1 MNFRTPAVRLGLL
14 PAGIALALAPSFA
27 SAQEA
32 AAGTTDLDRISVTGS
47 RIRGANMETQQPIL
61 TMTRESLEKQG
72 FSSVADVLNNLTSA
86 GSPAISRS
94 DSLSSGENVGGYYV
108 DLRNLGAQRTL
119 VLMNGKRLG
128 ATTAGYQDLGQIPMS
143 AIERI
148 EVLKDGASS
157 IYGSDAI
164 AGVVNVITRKNFDGG
179 EVNVYFGQY
188 DQGDGENQQYSMTLG
203 ATGERGSMTLSAEY
217 SKQDPVW
224 AKDRWYSRDGG
235 KGPNSTAAD
244 DWSSVSQNSTWCDPR
259 VWGNCKP
266 RAGDVPQPEWYTLNA
281 GGNPNNPA
289 DYHLLTPAE
298 YANSN
303 EQMSVLTG
311 TERKSLYVNGTYD
324 FTDTIS
330 LNADVLYNER
340 NTDQQIAGY
349 PYQSLS
355 WGLPLSGESAFN
367 PLPASTDPDVA
378 RAPVEFRRRLWEVP
392 RTTESQLKTL
402 RFAPTVSGYFEFA
415 GKTFDW
421 DVGALWN
428 RNESIKSNHGDM
440 SLIAAEQALGAS
452 FINANGVAQCG
463 TAANPVA
470 LGDCRPWNPLLPYGV
485 AGQGSLAD
493 PELQDFL
500 FPTYTT
506 RGVTKTT
513 SFTANLAGSIV
524 TLPAGDL
531 GFAVGV
537 EHRKEEGSYVP
548 DAFSQSGMST
558 GLGQKPTQG
567 EYDLNEVYLELNVPI
582 LADMAFAKELT
593 LNVASRYSD
602 YSNFGGTTNSKF
614 GLTWRPMDELLVRGT
629 YAEGFRAPTIADLYG
644 GLSSSFERYID
655 PCGITAPGSVAGS
668 AACISGG
675 APANYTQLGQGGNV
689 CGSLPCQSGDQ
700 FVSGANPNLTP
711 ETSKSTTFGLVWSP
725 RWVQGLDV
733 SLDWYKYEISDMI
746 IDDSVDRIL
755 RDCYVLGNTDR
766 CSSVTRAADGHI
778 SAITYGTANLGK
790 METEGYDLGIK
801 YRLPELAIGQFNI
814 DWQTSYLSKYDEAAQ
829 NAAGNEIMMGKVG
842 QDALFRVRSNFNV
855 NWALGDFSVNYTAR
869 YYSGLNEDCISI
881 GCTDPDR
888 YAYGEKAPLRKTGAN
903 TFHDLQVSYKAPWD
917 ATIALGANNVF
928 DHKGPLMYS
937 QQNSSFA
944 YYGGFDIGRFLY
956 MKYTQRF

>member
-14 PAGIALALAPSFA
+14 PAGIALALVPSFA

-94 DSLSSGENVGGYYV
+94 ESLASGENVGGYYV
-108 DLRNLGAQRTL
+108 DIRNLGAQRTL

-128 ATTAGYQDLGQIPMS
+128 ASTSGLQDLSQIPMS
-143 AIERI
+143 AVERI
-148 EVLKDGASS
+148 EILKDGASS

-164 AGVVNVITRKNFDGG
+164 AGVVNVITRKNIDGG
-179 EVNVYFGQY
+179 EASVRVGQY
-188 DQGDGENQQYSMTLG
+188 GNGDGDEQQYSMTLG
-203 ATGERGSMTLSAEY
+203 AKGERGSLTLSAEY

-224 AKDRWYSRDGG
+224 AKDRWYSRDGAL
-235 KGPNSTAAD
+235 GPNSTSE
-244 DWSSVSQNSTWCDPR
+244 DWSPISQNGSWCNPTLFDCTKGTA
-259 VWGNCKP
+259 VW
-266 RAGDVPQPEWYTLNA
+266 QTLNA
-281 GGNPNNPA
+281 GGNPKNA
-289 DYHLLTPAE
+289 GDYHELTADE
-298 YANSN
+298 FANAN
-303 EQMSVLTG
+303 EQMTLLTG
-311 TERKSLYVNGTYD
+311 VKRKSVYINGTYD
-324 FTDTIS
+324 FTDSIS
-330 LNADVLYNER
+330 LNTDLLYNER
-340 NTDQQIAGY
+340 QTFQQIAGY
-349 PYQSLS
+349 PYQSAAS
-355 WGLPLSGESAFN
+355 NINTPLSGASAFN
-367 PLPASTDPDVA
+367 PLSQDIS
-378 RAPVEFRRRLWEVP
+378 FRRRLWEVP
-392 RTTESQLKTL
+392 RTTDSQLKTL
-402 RFAPTVSGYFEFA
+402 RFAPTVSGYFELA

-428 RNESIKSNHGDM
+428 RNESIVTQRGDM
-440 SLIAAEQALGAS
+440 SLIASQQALGPS
-452 FINANGVAQCG
+452 FIDAGGVARCG
-463 TAANPVA
+463 TAANPI

-493 PELQDFL
+493 QELQEFL
-500 FPTYTT
+500 FPTFTT

-531 GFAVGV
+531 GFAMGV
-537 EHRKEEGSYVP
+537 EHRKEEGNYVP
-548 DAFSQSGMST
+548 DAFAQSGKST

-593 LNVASRYSD
+593 FNVASRYSD

-629 YAEGFRAPTIADLYG
+629 YAEGFRAPTISDLYG
-644 GLSSSFERYID
+644 GLSSSFESYID
-655 PCGITAPGSVAGS
+655 PCGVTAPGSVAGNGPCS
-668 AACISGG
+668 AAGV
-675 APANYTQLGQGGNV
+675 PANYTQIGQGNKV
-689 CGSLPCQSGDQ
+689 CSTLPCQSGDQ

-711 ETSKSTTFGLVWSP
+711 ETSKSKTVGLVWSP

-733 SLDWYKYEISDMI
+733 SLDWYRYEISDMI
-746 IDDSVDRIL
+746 IEDSVDRIL
-755 RDCYVLGNTDR
+755 RDCYVLGNSAR
-766 CSSVTRAADGHI
+766 CESVVRAPDGHV
-778 SAITYGTANLGK
+778 SALTYGTANLGK

-814 DWQTSYLSKYDEAAQ
+814 DWQTSYLSQYNEAGE
-829 NAAGNEIMMGKVG
+829 NSNGDPIMIGLVG
-842 QDALFRVRSNFNV
+842 QSGDTTLFRVRSNLGV
-855 NWALGDFSVNYTAR
+855 NWAMGDFGVNYTAR
-869 YYSGLNEDCISI
+869 YYSGLSESCISI

-888 YAYGEKAPLRKTGAN
+888 FANGEAAPLRKTGSN
-903 TFHDLQVSYKAPWD
+903 TFHDLQVSWQAPWD
-917 ATIALGANNVF
+917 ATIAVGANNVF

-937 QQNSSFA
+937 APNSSFA

>member
-14 PAGIALALAPSFA
+14 PAGIALALVPSFA

-32 AAGTTDLDRISVTGS
+32 ASGTTDLDRISVTGS

-72 FSSVADVLNNLTSA
+72 FSNVADVLNNLTSA

-108 DLRNLGAQRTL
+108 DIRNLGAQRTL

-128 ATTAGYQDLGQIPMS
+128 ATTGGYQDLSQIPMS
-143 AIERI
+143 AVERI

-203 ATGERGSMTLSAEY
+203 ATGERGSLTLSAEY

-235 KGPNSTAAD
+235 RGPNSVAAD
-244 DWSSVSQNSTWCDPR
+244 GSPISQYGSWCNPLQVNCADSKTA
-259 VWGNCKP
+259 VW
-266 RAGDVPQPEWYTLNA
+266 QTLNQ
-281 GGNPNNPA
+281 GGNPNNPN
-289 DYHLLTPAE
+289 DYHTLTAEE

-303 EQMSVLTG
+303 EQMSLLTG
-311 TERKSLYVNGTYD
+311 IERKSLYVNGTYD

-330 LNADVLYNER
+330 LNTDVLYNER
-340 NTDQQIAGY
+340 NTFQQIAGY
-349 PYQSLS
+349 PYQSS
-355 WGLPLSGESAFN
+355 SFGTPLTAESAFN
-367 PLPASTDPDVA
+367 PVGQNVD
-378 RAPVEFRRRLWEVP
+378 FRRRLWEVP
-392 RTTESQLKTL
+392 RTTDSQLKTL
-402 RFAPTVSGYFEFA
+402 RFAPTVSGYFELA
-415 GKTFDW
+415 GKSFDW

-428 RNESIKSNHGDM
+428 RNESIKTQRGDM
-440 SLIAAEQALGAS
+440 SLIASEQALGAS
-452 FINANGVAQCG
+452 FINAQGVAQCG
-463 TAANPVA
+463 TAANPIA

-513 SFTANLAGSIV
+513 SFTANLSGSIV

-548 DAFSQSGMST
+548 DAFAQSGMST

-593 LNVASRYSD
+593 LNLASRYSD

-614 GLTWRPMDELLVRGT
+614 GLTWRPIDELLVRGT

-644 GLSSSFERYID
+644 GLSSSFERYTD
-655 PCGITAPGSVAGS
+655 PCAVGVSGSVAGN
-668 AACISGG
+668 AACLAGG
-675 APANYTQLGQGGNV
+675 APADYVQLGQGNV
-689 CGSLPCQSGDQ
+689 PCSTTPCQSGDQ
-700 FVSGANPNLTP
+700 FISGANPNLAP
-711 ETSKSTTFGLVWSP
+711 ETSKSKTVGLVWSP

-733 SLDWYKYEISDMI
+733 SLDWYRYEISNMI

-755 RDCYVLGNTDR
+755 RDCYVLGDSSR
-766 CSSVTRAADGHI
+766 CGSVTRAADGHI

-790 METEGYDLGIK
+790 MDTEGYDLGIK
-801 YRLPELAIGQFNI
+801 YRLPELAIGQFAI

-829 NAAGNEIMMGKVG
+829 NAAGDDIMIGRVG
-842 QDALFRVRSNFNV
+842 QDALFRVRSNLGV
-855 NWALGDFSVNYTAR
+855 NWSLGSFGVNYTAR
-869 YYSGLNEDCISI
+869 YYSGLNEPCIAI

-888 YAYGEKAPLRKTGAN
+888 IAYGETAPLRKTGSN
-903 TFHDLQVSYKAPWD
+903 TFHDLQVSWKAPWD

-956 MKYTQRF
+956 MKYTQKF

>member
-14 PAGIALALAPSFA
+14 PAGIALALVPSFA

-32 AAGTTDLDRISVTGS
+32 ASGTTDLDRISVTGS

-61 TMTRESLEKQG
+61 TMTRETLEKQG
-72 FSSVADVLNNLTSA
+72 FSNVADVLNNLTSA

-108 DLRNLGAQRTL
+108 DIRNLGAQRTL

-128 ATTAGYQDLGQIPMS
+128 ATTGGYQDLSQIPMS
-143 AIERI
+143 AVERI

-203 ATGERGSMTLSAEY
+203 ATGERGSLTLSAEY

-235 KGPNSTAAD
+235 RGPNSVAAD
-244 DWSSVSQNSTWCDPR
+244 GSPISQYGSWCNPLQVNCADSKTA
-259 VWGNCKP
+259 VW
-266 RAGDVPQPEWYTLNA
+266 QTLNQ
-281 GGNPNNPA
+281 GGNPNNPN
-289 DYHLLTPAE
+289 DYHTLTAEE

-303 EQMSVLTG
+303 EQMSLLTG
-311 TERKSLYVNGTYD
+311 IERKSLYVNGTYD

-330 LNADVLYNER
+330 LNTDVLYNER
-340 NTDQQIAGY
+340 NTFQQIAGY
-349 PYQSLS
+349 PYQSS
-355 WGLPLSGESAFN
+355 SFGTPLTAESAFN
-367 PLPASTDPDVA
+367 PVGQNVD
-378 RAPVEFRRRLWEVP
+378 FRRRLWEVP
-392 RTTESQLKTL
+392 RTTDSQLKTL
-402 RFAPTVSGYFEFA
+402 RFAPTVSGYFELA
-415 GKTFDW
+415 GKSFDW

-428 RNESIKSNHGDM
+428 RNESIKTQRGDM
-440 SLIAAEQALGAS
+440 SLIASEQALGAS
-452 FINANGVAQCG
+452 FINAQGVAQCG
-463 TAANPVA
+463 TAANPIA

-513 SFTANLAGSIV
+513 SFTANLSGSIV

-548 DAFSQSGMST
+548 DAFAQSGMST

-593 LNVASRYSD
+593 LNLASRYSD

-614 GLTWRPMDELLVRGT
+614 GLTWRPIDELLVRGT

-644 GLSSSFERYID
+644 GLSSSFERYTD
-655 PCGITAPGSVAGS
+655 PCAVGVSGSVAGN
-668 AACISGG
+668 AACLAGG
-675 APANYTQLGQGGNV
+675 APADYVQLGQGNV
-689 CGSLPCQSGDQ
+689 PCSTTPCQSGDQ
-700 FVSGANPNLTP
+700 FISGANPNLAP
-711 ETSKSTTFGLVWSP
+711 ETSKSKTVGLVWSP

-733 SLDWYKYEISDMI
+733 SLDWYRYEISNMI

-755 RDCYVLGNTDR
+755 RDCYVLGDSSR
-766 CSSVTRAADGHI
+766 CGSVTRAADGHI

-790 METEGYDLGIK
+790 MDTEGYDLGIK
-801 YRLPELAIGQFNI
+801 YRLPELAIGQFAI

-829 NAAGNEIMMGKVG
+829 NAAGDDIMIGRVG
-842 QDALFRVRSNFNV
+842 QDALFRVRSNLGV
-855 NWALGDFSVNYTAR
+855 NWSLGSFGVNYTAR
-869 YYSGLNEDCISI
+869 YYSGLNEPCIAI

-888 YAYGEKAPLRKTGAN
+888 IAYGETAPLRKTGSN
-903 TFHDLQVSYKAPWD
+903 TFHDLQVRYSLPWD
-917 ATIALGANNVF
+917 GTVSLGLNNVF
-928 DHKGPLMYS
+928 DHQGPIMYS
-937 QQNSSFA
+937 QPNSSFT
-944 YYGGFDIGRFLY
+944 YYGGFDIGRFMY
-956 MKYTQRF
+956 MKYQQRF

>member
-14 PAGIALALAPSFA
+14 PAGIALALVPSFA

-32 AAGTTDLDRISVTGS
+32 ASGTTDLDRISVTGS

-61 TMTRESLEKQG
+61 TMTRETLEKQG
-72 FSSVADVLNNLTSA
+72 FSNVADVLNNLTSA

-108 DLRNLGAQRTL
+108 DIRNLGAQRTL

-128 ATTAGYQDLGQIPMS
+128 ATTGGYQDLSQIPMS
-143 AIERI
+143 AVERI

-203 ATGERGSMTLSAEY
+203 ATGERGSLTLSAEY

-235 KGPNSTAAD
+235 RGPNSVDAD
-244 DWSSVSQNSTWCDPR
+244 GSPISQYGS
-259 VWGNCKP
+259 WGNPLQVNCADSKT
-266 RAGDVPQPEWYTLNA
+266 AVWQTLNQ
-281 GGNPNNPA
+281 GGNPNNPN
-289 DYHLLTPAE
+289 DYHTLTAEE

-303 EQMSVLTG
+303 EQMSLLTG
-311 TERKSLYVNGTYD
+311 IERKSLYVNGTYD

-330 LNADVLYNER
+330 LNTDVLYNER
-340 NTDQQIAGY
+340 NTFQQIAGY
-349 PYQSLS
+349 PYQSS
-355 WGLPLSGESAFN
+355 SFGTPLTAESAFN
-367 PLPASTDPDVA
+367 PVGQNVD
-378 RAPVEFRRRLWEVP
+378 FRRRLWEVP
-392 RTTESQLKTL
+392 RTTDSQLKTL
-402 RFAPTVSGYFEFA
+402 RFAPTISGYFELA
-415 GKTFDW
+415 GKSFDW

-428 RNESIKSNHGDM
+428 RNESIKTQRGDM
-440 SLIAAEQALGAS
+440 SLIASEQALGAS
-452 FINANGVAQCG
+452 FINAQGVAQCG
-463 TAANPVA
+463 TAANPIA

-513 SFTANLAGSIV
+513 SFTANLSGSIV

-548 DAFSQSGMST
+548 DAFAQSGMST

-593 LNVASRYSD
+593 LNLASRYSD

-614 GLTWRPMDELLVRGT
+614 GLTWRPIDELLVRGT

-644 GLSSSFERYID
+644 GLSSSFERYTD
-655 PCGITAPGSVAGS
+655 PCAVGVSGSVAGN
-668 AACISGG
+668 AACLAGG
-675 APANYTQLGQGGNV
+675 APADYVQLGQGNV
-689 CGSLPCQSGDQ
+689 PCSTTPCQSGDQ
-700 FVSGANPNLTP
+700 FISGANPNLAP
-711 ETSKSTTFGLVWSP
+711 ETSKSKTVGLVWSP

-733 SLDWYKYEISDMI
+733 SLDWYRYEISNMI

-755 RDCYVLGNTDR
+755 RDCYVLGDSSR
-766 CSSVTRAADGHI
+766 CGSVTRAADGHI

-790 METEGYDLGIK
+790 MDTEGYDLGIK
-801 YRLPELAIGQFNI
+801 YRLPELAIGQFAI
-814 DWQTSYLSKYDEAAQ
+814 DWQTSYLSKYDEASQ
-829 NAAGNEIMMGKVG
+829 NAAGDDIMIGRVG
-842 QDALFRVRSNFNV
+842 QDALFRVRSNLGV
-855 NWALGDFSVNYTAR
+855 NWSLGSFGVNYTAR
-869 YYSGLNEDCISI
+869 YYSGLNEPCIAI

-888 YAYGEKAPLRKTGAN
+888 IAYGETAPLRKTGSN
-903 TFHDLQVSYKAPWD
+903 TFHDLQVSWKAPWD

-956 MKYTQRF
+956 MKYTQKF

>member
-14 PAGIALALAPSFA
+14 PAGIALALVPSFA

-32 AAGTTDLDRISVTGS
+32 ASGTTDLDRISVTGS

-61 TMTRESLEKQG
+61 TMTREALEKQG
-72 FSSVADVLNNLTSA
+72 FSNVADVLNNLTSA

-108 DLRNLGAQRTL
+108 DIRNLGAQRTL

-128 ATTAGYQDLGQIPMS
+128 ATTGGYQDLSQIPMS
-143 AIERI
+143 AVERI

-203 ATGERGSMTLSAEY
+203 ATGERGSLTLSAEY

-224 AKDRWYSRDGG
+224 AKDRWYSRDGSR
-235 KGPNSTAAD
+235 GPNSVAAD
-244 DWSSVSQNSTWCDPR
+244 GSPISQYGSWCNPLQVNCADSKTA
-259 VWGNCKP
+259 VW
-266 RAGDVPQPEWYTLNA
+266 QTLNQ
-281 GGNPNNPA
+281 GGNPNNPN
-289 DYHLLTPAE
+289 DYHTLTAEE

-303 EQMSVLTG
+303 EQMSLLTG
-311 TERKSLYVNGTYD
+311 IERKSLYVNGTYD
-324 FTDTIS
+324 FTDAIS
-330 LNADVLYNER
+330 LNTDVLYNER
-340 NTDQQIAGY
+340 NTFQQIAGY
-349 PYQSLS
+349 PYQSS
-355 WGLPLSGESAFN
+355 SFGTPLTAESAFN
-367 PLPASTDPDVA
+367 PVGQDVS
-378 RAPVEFRRRLWEVP
+378 FRRRLWEVP
-392 RTTESQLKTL
+392 RTTDSQLKTL
-402 RFAPTVSGYFEFA
+402 RFAPTVSGYFELA
-415 GKTFDW
+415 GKSFDW

-428 RNESIKSNHGDM
+428 RNESIKTQRGDM
-440 SLIAAEQALGAS
+440 SLIASEQALGAS
-452 FINANGVAQCG
+452 FINAQGVAQCG
-463 TAANPVA
+463 TAANPIA

-513 SFTANLAGSIV
+513 SFTANLSGSIV

-548 DAFSQSGMST
+548 DAFAQSGMST

-614 GLTWRPMDELLVRGT
+614 GLTWRPIDELLVRGT
-629 YAEGFRAPTIADLYG
+629 YAEGFRAPTISDLYG
-644 GLSSSFERYID
+644 GLSSSFERYTD
-655 PCGITAPGSVAGS
+655 PCAVGVSGSVAGN
-668 AACISGG
+668 AACLAGG
-675 APANYTQLGQGGNV
+675 APANYVQLGQGNV
-689 CGSLPCQSGDQ
+689 PCSTTPCQSGDQ
-700 FVSGANPNLTP
+700 FISGANPNLSP
-711 ETSKSTTFGLVWSP
+711 ETSKSKTVGLVWSP

-733 SLDWYKYEISDMI
+733 SLDWYRYEISNMI

-755 RDCYVLGNTDR
+755 RDCYVLGDSSR

-790 METEGYDLGIK
+790 MDTEGYDLGIK

-814 DWQTSYLSKYDEAAQ
+814 DWQTSYLTKYDEAAQ
-829 NAAGNEIMMGKVG
+829 NAAGDNIMIGKVG
-842 QDALFRVRSNFNV
+842 QDALFRVRSNLGV
-855 NWALGDFSVNYTAR
+855 NWSLGSFGVNYTAR
-869 YYSGLNEDCISI
+869 YYSGLNEACIAI

-888 YAYGEKAPLRKTGAN
+888 IAYGETAPLRKTGSN
-903 TFHDLQVSYKAPWD
+903 TFHDLQVSWKAPWD

-956 MKYTQRF
+956 MKYTQKF

>member
-14 PAGIALALAPSFA
+14 PAGIALALVPSFA

-32 AAGTTDLDRISVTGS
+32 ASGTTDLDRISVTGS

-61 TMTRESLEKQG
+61 TMTRETLEKQG
-72 FSSVADVLNNLTSA
+72 FSNVADVLNNLTSA

-108 DLRNLGAQRTL
+108 DIRNLGAQRTL

-128 ATTAGYQDLGQIPMS
+128 ATTGGYQDLSQIPMS
-143 AIERI
+143 AVERI

-203 ATGERGSMTLSAEY
+203 ATGERGSLTLSAEY

-235 KGPNSTAAD
+235 RGPNSVAAD
-244 DWSSVSQNSTWCDPR
+244 GSPISQYGSWCNPLQVNCADSKTA
-259 VWGNCKP
+259 VW
-266 RAGDVPQPEWYTLNA
+266 QTLNQ
-281 GGNPNNPA
+281 GGNPNNPN
-289 DYHLLTPAE
+289 DYHTLTAEE

-303 EQMSVLTG
+303 EQMSLLTG
-311 TERKSLYVNGTYD
+311 IERKSLYINGTYD

-330 LNADVLYNER
+330 LNTDVLYNER
-340 NTDQQIAGY
+340 NTFQQIAGY
-349 PYQSLS
+349 PYQSS
-355 WGLPLSGESAFN
+355 SFGTPLTAESAFN
-367 PLPASTDPDVA
+367 PVGQNVD
-378 RAPVEFRRRLWEVP
+378 FRRRLWEVP
-392 RTTESQLKTL
+392 RTTDSQLKTL
-402 RFAPTVSGYFEFA
+402 RFAPTISGYFELA
-415 GKTFDW
+415 GKSFDW

-428 RNESIKSNHGDM
+428 RNESIKTQRGDM
-440 SLIAAEQALGAS
+440 SLIASEQALGAS
-452 FINANGVAQCG
+452 FINAQGVAQCG
-463 TAANPVA
+463 TAANPIA

-513 SFTANLAGSIV
+513 SFTANLSGSIV

-548 DAFSQSGMST
+548 DAFAQSGMST

-593 LNVASRYSD
+593 LNLASRYSD

-614 GLTWRPMDELLVRGT
+614 GLTWRPIDELLVRGT

-644 GLSSSFERYID
+644 GLSSSFERYTD
-655 PCGITAPGSVAGS
+655 PCAVGVSGSVAGN
-668 AACISGG
+668 AACLAGG
-675 APANYTQLGQGGNV
+675 APADYVQLGQGNV
-689 CGSLPCQSGDQ
+689 PCSTTPCQSGDQ
-700 FVSGANPNLTP
+700 FISGANPNLAP
-711 ETSKSTTFGLVWSP
+711 ETSKSKTVGLVWSP
-725 RWVQGLDV
+725 RWVQGLDI
-733 SLDWYKYEISDMI
+733 SLDWYRYEISNMI

-755 RDCYVLGNTDR
+755 RDCYVLGDSSR
-766 CSSVTRAADGHI
+766 CGSVTRAADGHI

-790 METEGYDLGIK
+790 MDTEGYDLGIK
-801 YRLPELAIGQFNI
+801 YRLPELAIGQFAI

-829 NAAGNEIMMGKVG
+829 NAAGDDIMIGRVG
-842 QDALFRVRSNFNV
+842 QDALFRVRSNLGV
-855 NWALGDFSVNYTAR
+855 NWSLGSFGVNYTAR
-869 YYSGLNEDCISI
+869 YYSGLNEPCIAI

-888 YAYGEKAPLRKTGAN
+888 IAYGETAPLRKTGSN
-903 TFHDLQVSYKAPWD
+903 TFHDLQVSWKAPWD

-956 MKYTQRF
+956 MKYTQKF